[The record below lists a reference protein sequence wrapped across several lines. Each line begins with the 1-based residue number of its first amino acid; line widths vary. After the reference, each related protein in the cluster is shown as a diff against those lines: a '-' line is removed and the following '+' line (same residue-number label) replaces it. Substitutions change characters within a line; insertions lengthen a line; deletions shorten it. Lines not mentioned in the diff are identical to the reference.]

1 MKNIL
6 IIDVD
11 TTREKVMMFKK
22 PSDLPLPQTPEEAKS
37 MILQDVSCAFE
48 AFCSLVSVVDQNGY
62 GKKDEMLKTAIDH
75 LNSLMT
81 TPEAQG

>member
-11 TTREKVMMFKK
+11 TTRDKVMMFKK
-22 PSDLPLPQTPEEAKS
+22 PSDIPLPQTQEEAKK
-37 MILQDVSCAFE
+37 MILEDVSCAFE

-62 GKKDEMLKTAIDH
+62 GKKNDMIQTAIQH
-75 LNSLMT
+75 LT
-81 TPEAQG
+81 TLIEDKS

>member
-11 TTREKVMMFKK
+11 TAREKVMMFKK
-22 PSDLPLPQTPEEAKS
+22 PSDLPLPQNQEEAKT

-48 AFCSLVSVVDQNGY
+48 AFCSLISVVDQNGY
-62 GKKDEMLKTAIDH
+62 GKKDDMLDTAIQHLTTLKTPK
-75 LNSLMT
+75 S
-81 TPEAQG
+81 